1 MLKKILI
8 LGGAQVHCKLV
19 EAAHEMNLYV
29 IVTDYLKKDESPA
42 KLIADKSYDIDI
54 NDTQEIVRVCREE
67 GIDGVLTTHLDP
79 CQKPYQKICRE
90 LGLPC
95 FGTERQFE
103 YLTNKHMFKK
113 ICRKYGVD
121 IIPEYTEEDIY
132 EDRVAYPVFVKPVD
146 SRGSR
151 GQRKC
156 ENKEQTLE
164 AIKIA
169 GAESSNGDFI
179 IEKYLGD
186 KEEIQ
191 VTYFFIN
198 GTPCL
203 IRTTDSFHGSGKMR
217 NVITHSVSP
226 SRYTMELKA
235 DTHEKIVKMLK
246 EIGIMNGPVMMQG
259 FYDDGIFRVFDPG
272 LRFPGVDYERIYKK
286 EYKIDLLKLML
297 EYSLTGSMPQVVLDE
312 DSVFLNGKQAG
323 ILFPLISAGT
333 IKKIEGFTELK
344 EDTRVISIL
353 PRHKEGDNVKWT
365 YDINQRLCEIDILF
379 EKQNAS
385 EVLEEI
391 FTNLKVLDK
400 NGKNML
406 LNRC

>member
-1 MLKKILI
+1 MKKILI

-79 CQKPYQKICRE
+79 CQKPYQKICRK

-121 IIPEYTEEDIY
+121 IIPEYTEQDVY
-132 EDRVAYPVFVKPVD
+132 EDRIAYPVFVKPVD

-198 GTPCL
+198 GTPYL

-226 SRYTMELKA
+226 SRHTRELKEDA
-235 DTHEKIVKMLK
+235 HKKIVKMLK

-286 EYKIDLLKLML
+286 VYKIDLLKLML

-333 IKKIEGFTELK
+333 IGKIEGFTELK
-344 EDTRVISIL
+344 EDRRVISIL
-353 PRHKEGDNVKWT
+353 PRHKEGDTVEWT
-365 YDINQRLCEIDILF
+365 YDISQRLCEVDVLF
-379 EKQNAS
+379 EQQKDS

-391 FTNLKVLDK
+391 AAKIKVLDE
-400 NGKNML
+400 NGQDML
-406 LNRC
+406 WNCC